1 MNNFYRDHKK
11 VFDRLEGLLLK
22 NTVLEKG
29 LVLSCVVVVGT
40 SLKNGVALSLVFAFL
55 TFFTVL
61 LTSFFPKRI
70 PHSIRVIAAVLV
82 AAILYVPAA
91 MAIDAILP
99 GVSYHLGVFLPLLI
113 TNSLIVWR
121 SESRFHKEKKG
132 AMMLDLLVHILGF
145 VFVICAICIVREL
158 WGNGTL
164 WDIPVGLGITPVAG
178 ILLPFTG
185 FILLGFFAAILHK
198 YKSTAVSMDKDGFLD
213 LSAETQEFGYQAF
226 LAPSENAE
234 RTEEEEVLG
243 G

>member
-1 MNNFYRDHKK
+1 MNNFYKEHRK
-11 VFDRLEGLLLK
+11 VFERLEGLLLK

-29 LVLSCVVVVGT
+29 LVLAPVVVVGT
-40 SLKNGVALSLVFAFL
+40 SLKNGVALSFVFAVL

-82 AAILYVPAA
+82 AAVLYVPAA
-91 MAIDAILP
+91 MAVDVFLP

-145 VFVICAICIVREL
+145 AVVTCLVCTVREL
-158 WGNGTL
+158 WGSATL
-164 WDIPVGLGITPVAG
+164 WDIPVNLGITPVAG
-178 ILLPFTG
+178 ILLPFSG
-185 FILLGFFAAILHK
+185 FILLGFLAAVLHK
-198 YKSTAVSMDKDGFLD
+198 YKSVLVPMDKDGFLD
-213 LSAETQEFGYQAF
+213 LSAETKEFGYQTFEAG
-226 LAPSENAE
+226 SAE
-234 RTEEEEVLG
+234 PEATEEEEVLG
-243 G
+243 R